1 MTQGENFLKI
11 REAILKLFFWHDKK
25 YIKSKIDTVLSGAQK
40 SGLVD
45 SSSREMIDNILEF
58 TQTLVREIMIP
69 RTEIVALSTETAV
82 DEIIREVIAS
92 RHTRIPVYR
101 DTIDNIIGILN
112 VKDILKF
119 WSKQITKEDLLA
131 CLITPYYIP
140 ETKNTH
146 LLFYELKENKKH
158 MAIVIDEYGGTAG
171 LVTLEDILEEIVGEI
186 RDEHEVNVAHD
197 GILQSPD
204 GSLIFDG
211 RMEIEKIEESLNID
225 LKKGRY
231 ETLSGLILDSVK
243 RIPVSG
249 EKFQIEGLEVTIENA
264 DERSIKKVKIK
275 KIKTSDSDEE

>member
-1 MTQGENFLKI
+1 
-11 REAILKLFFWHDKK
+11 
-25 YIKSKIDTVLSGAQK
+25 
-40 SGLVD
+40 
-45 SSSREMIDNILEF
+45 MIDNILEF
-58 TQTLVREIMIP
+58 THTLVREIMIP
-69 RTEIVALSTETAV
+69 RTEIVAVSTETAM
-82 DEIIREVIAS
+82 DEVIREVIAS

-119 WSKQITKEDLLA
+119 WSKQITKEDLLS

-231 ETLSGLILDSVK
+231 ET
-243 RIPVSG
+243 
-249 EKFQIEGLEVTIENA
+249 
-264 DERSIKKVKIK
+264 
-275 KIKTSDSDEE
+275 

>member
-1 MTQGENFLKI
+1 MNINKNIF
-11 REAILKLFFWHDKK
+11 KLFFWRDKK
-25 YIKSKIDTVLSGAQK
+25 YIRKKINAVLAGAQK
-40 SGLVD
+40 NGLVD
-45 SSSREMIDNILEF
+45 NSSREMIENILEF
-58 TQTLVREIMIP
+58 THILAREIMIP
-69 RTEIVALSTETAV
+69 RTEIVAVSTETAM
-82 DEIIREVIAS
+82 DEIINEVIAS

-112 VKDILKF
+112 VKDVLKF
-119 WSKQITKEDLLA
+119 WSKQITKEDILT
-131 CLITPYYIP
+131 CLSAPYYIP

-171 LVTLEDILEEIVGEI
+171 LVTLEDMLEEIVGEI
-186 RDEHEVNVAHD
+186 RDEHEINTADD
-197 GILQSPD
+197 GIIQSAD

-211 RMEIEKIEESLNID
+211 RMEIEKIEERLNID

-231 ETLSGLILDSVK
+231 ETLAGFILDSIK
-243 RIPVSG
+243 RIPLSG

-275 KIKTSDSDEE
+275 KINTDENDEE

>member
-1 MTQGENFLKI
+1 MQGEDFLNI
-11 REAILKLFFWHDKK
+11 REAIPKFFFWRDKK

-69 RTEIVALSTETAV
+69 RTEIVAVSTETAI

-119 WSKQITKEDLLA
+119 WSKQITKEDLLS
-131 CLITPYYIP
+131 CLVTPYYIP

-186 RDEHEVNVAHD
+186 RDEHEVNVARD

-204 GSLIFDG
+204 GSLIFEG

-243 RIPVSG
+243 RIPLSG
-249 EKFQIEGLEVTIENA
+249 EIFQIEGLEVTIENA

-275 KIKTSDSDEE
+275 KIKSSGNDEE

>member
-1 MTQGENFLKI
+1 MQGEDLLNI
-11 REAILKLFFWHDKK
+11 REAIPKFFFWRDKK

-40 SGLVD
+40 SGMVD

-58 TQTLVREIMIP
+58 THTLVREIMIP
-69 RTEIVALSTETAV
+69 RTEIVAVSTETAM

-119 WSKQITKEDLLA
+119 WSKQITKEDLLS
-131 CLITPYYIP
+131 CLVTPYYIP

-211 RMEIEKIEESLNID
+211 RMEIEKIEESLKID

-231 ETLSGLILDSVK
+231 ETLSGLILDSIK
-243 RIPVSG
+243 RIPISG

-275 KIKTSDSDEE
+275 KIKTSDNDEE